1 MAHALTRVFDGIV
14 DSITTNVT
22 VKNAFTDSKISTIGI
37 WDTGATGSVITK
49 STAQKLGLKPVSAA
63 KVRGVHGERIVNVY
77 AVEITLHND
86 QITLTTSVTEC
97 DELSGD
103 KSIGVLIGMDIIQ
116 MGDFC
121 ITHENGKTIMSFIKP
136 SQKAINFVED
146 IREYNRMLTIHNA
159 WKKQGN
165 ERCPCGSGKLYKNF
179 HGKITYK

>member
-1 MAHALTRVFDGIV
+1 MAHALTRIYDDIV
-14 DSITTNVT
+14 DCITTNVT
-22 VKNAFTDSKISTIGI
+22 VKSTFNDTKISTIGI
-37 WDTGATGSVITK
+37 WDTGATGSVITR
-49 STAQKLGLKPVSAA
+49 SVAQQLGLKPISAA

-121 ITHENGKTIMSFIKP
+121 ITHEKGKTIMSFIQP

-146 IREYNRMLTIHNA
+146 IREYNRMLKIHES
-159 WKKQGN
+159 WLKQGN
-165 ERCPCGSGKLYKNF
+165 DLCPCGSKKKYKNC
-179 HGKITYK
+179 HGKVTFT

>member
-1 MAHALTRVFDGIV
+1 MAHALTRIYDGIV
-14 DSITTNVT
+14 DCITTNVT
-22 VKNAFTDSKISTIGI
+22 VKNTFNDTKVSTNGI

-49 STAQKLGLKPVSAA
+49 STAQQLGLKPVSIA
-63 KVRGVHGERIVNVY
+63 KVRGVHGERNANVY
-77 AVEITLHND
+77 VVEITLHND

-121 ITHENGKTIMSFIKP
+121 ITHENGETIMSFIQP

-146 IREYNRMLTIHNA
+146 VREYNRMLKIHET
-159 WKKQGN
+159 WMKHGN
-165 ERCPCGSGKLYKNF
+165 DLCPCGSNKKYKNC
-179 HGKITYK
+179 HGKITFK

>member
-22 VKNAFTDSKISTIGI
+22 VKNSFTDSKISTIGI

-97 DELSGD
+97 DEVVWGQEYRRSHLNGYYSNGRLLYY
-103 KSIGVLIGMDIIQ
+103 SREW
-116 MGDFC
+116 
-121 ITHENGKTIMSFIKP
+121 EN
-136 SQKAINFVED
+136 NYE
-146 IREYNRMLTIHNA
+146 
-159 WKKQGN
+159 
-165 ERCPCGSGKLYKNF
+165 F
-179 HGKITYK
+179 H